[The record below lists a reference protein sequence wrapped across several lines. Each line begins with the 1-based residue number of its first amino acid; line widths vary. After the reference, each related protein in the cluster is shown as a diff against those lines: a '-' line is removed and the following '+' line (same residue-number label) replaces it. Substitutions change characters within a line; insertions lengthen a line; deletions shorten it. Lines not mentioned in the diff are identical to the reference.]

1 MTSRWVQPCI
11 VRAWEICDG
20 DVGGDMDSI
29 EDALAWLFIKSEDE
43 ILADVEIAALYDMF
57 FEVES

>member
-1 MTSRWVQPCI
+1 M
-11 VRAWEICDG
+11 E
-20 DVGGDMDSI
+20 SI

-57 FEVES
+57 FEVASTR

>member
-1 MTSRWVQPCI
+1 
-11 VRAWEICDG
+11 
-20 DVGGDMDSI
+20 MDSI
-29 EDALAWLFIKSEDE
+29 EDALAWLFTKSEDE